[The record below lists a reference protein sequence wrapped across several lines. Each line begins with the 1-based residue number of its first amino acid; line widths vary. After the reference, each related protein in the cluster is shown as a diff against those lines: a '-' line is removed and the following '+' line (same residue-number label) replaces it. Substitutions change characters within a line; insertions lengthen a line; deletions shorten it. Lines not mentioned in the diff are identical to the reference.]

1 MSFQAPR
8 NHVQVCW
15 RLHPHE
21 LRIQTFKVKG
31 IVDEDE
37 SIDADAVD
45 TDAYDDGLNAVADVL
60 IVKVINSK
68 K

>member
-1 MSFQAPR
+1 
-8 NHVQVCW
+8 
-15 RLHPHE
+15 
-21 LRIQTFKVKG
+21 
-31 IVDEDE
+31 VDEDE